1 MRNFKVGVILCL
13 AMVAGCSVSAG
24 IGQGQEPHSVLVQD
38 IDVKHD
44 NFRKV
49 YNSTARVRAYSNGTL
64 QWLGSANSIKRSNGS
79 ITYLSNWHVLSG
91 NVEITIEPFV
101 DGYSM
106 GEWPAD
112 VLFTTDADG
121 MDMGLATIN
130 DDEALMGVE
139 IVPIV
144 DRDVKA
150 GEQIFRVGHSR
161 GEWGSGRLGHIVA
174 VEDKYIFSAPKAIGG
189 DSGSSIF
196 QFDDNNQPMLISLI
210 AWVTHYEGQ
219 EVAMSMKAKDI
230 LRVIADHKGNKP
242 EYIEPE
248 TEIGMLRDLLDRF
261 RRNRDQSDRE
271 FKSLRGMIG
280 DLIEQRATLEE
291 KLMQCEIDCQEADK
305 ELEILLQE
313 EHDQQEEFNE
323 EIRLFNGK
331 IFGWFLGLSQ
341 GQDSIE
347 ENQGSITDRLND
359 SFKSVGVIMG
369 FAKLIFWGMV
379 ALLVA
384 SLFFKSG
391 FATTALVAIVTFFFR
406 TIKLAYVLIHNAV
419 TKKNENPET
428 LEEALSNLQSGIAVG
443 LGTDSE
449 EIGLKEDAP

>member
-1 MRNFKVGVILCL
+1 
-13 AMVAGCSVSAG
+13 
-24 IGQGQEPHSVLVQD
+24 
-38 IDVKHD
+38 
-44 NFRKV
+44 
-49 YNSTARVRAYSNGTL
+49 
-64 QWLGSANSIKRSNGS
+64 
-79 ITYLSNWHVLSG
+79 
-91 NVEITIEPFV
+91 
-101 DGYSM
+101 
-106 GEWPAD
+106 
-112 VLFTTDADG
+112 
-121 MDMGLATIN
+121 
-130 DDEALMGVE
+130 
-139 IVPIV
+139 
-144 DRDVKA
+144 
-150 GEQIFRVGHSR
+150 
-161 GEWGSGRLGHIVA
+161 
-174 VEDKYIFSAPKAIGG
+174 
-189 DSGSSIF
+189 
-196 QFDDNNQPMLISLI
+196 
-210 AWVTHYEGQ
+210 
-219 EVAMSMKAKDI
+219 
-230 LRVIADHKGNKP
+230 
-242 EYIEPE
+242 
-248 TEIGMLRDLLDRF
+248 
-261 RRNRDQSDRE
+261 
-271 FKSLRGMIG
+271 
-280 DLIEQRATLEE
+280 
-291 KLMQCEIDCQEADK
+291 MQCEIDCQEADK